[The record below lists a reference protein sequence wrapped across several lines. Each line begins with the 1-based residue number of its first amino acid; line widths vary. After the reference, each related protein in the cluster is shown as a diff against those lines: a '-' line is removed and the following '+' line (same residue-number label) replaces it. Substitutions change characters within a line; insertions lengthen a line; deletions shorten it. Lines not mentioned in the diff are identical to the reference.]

1 MTTTKKATTRTK
13 SKTIV
18 RSLDHLPLI
27 ARALKRLD
35 IARTIDAIVPPHENN
50 VVTHGQCVEALVTT
64 ILGGSHTLYRV
75 HELLGN
81 YDLETAFGWKF
92 EAARFHDE
100 RLAQTLDAL
109 YRAGLASVN
118 SAVLLRAVRE
128 YSLDL
133 SVIHCD
139 TTSAS
144 VHGDYLTSVLPNDPE
159 DPEAIPHFTKGRS
172 KDRKRGLKQVVYGT
186 AVTGDGGVPVYGRLA
201 SGNRADALECRF
213 LMKHL
218 AELLPDPAATVV
230 VGDSKFLAGET
241 LLLAEQFGFSFVTLM
256 SRTPSLW
263 KTAFKKFEKLKGLGQ
278 LVELKRERSD
288 RQPHDMETWQCA
300 PFFDLVYRFK
310 DKEKKKGAV
319 AVRALVV
326 ESSSLA
332 KQKKVS
338 LSKKRRREYRDLEK
352 AVKKQSKRVYE
363 CAADALAA
371 AKRTEARKPR
381 FHNVTARVVME
392 QRRVKR
398 PHSGRPRKGQR
409 RPTKRVWRVV
419 AVYEQDDKKFERA
432 LAEESC
438 FVLISSPP
446 KEEGAPAMTEKQ
458 VFDTY
463 QNQSCVETNMHWLKG
478 IGNFAP
484 IFLKTPRRVAA
495 LGQVYVIALM
505 VHALIQ
511 RDARQR
517 LEQEKA
523 TIPGNVGFTSRPTTT
538 VLFRLFEKVRTHR
551 GRDESVLVENLTA
564 EQVYALHL
572 LGVDLLRRPGVST
585 STPRQ
590 PVPGDRGYMHDCD
603 PRKKPRCRMVNA
615 AIRSWCN

>member
-1 MTTTKKATTRTK
+1 MTTKETTGAKTESATTA
-13 SKTIV
+13 

-27 ARALKRLD
+27 ARALKRLE

-75 HELLGN
+75 HEVLGA
-81 YDLETAFGWKF
+81 YDLETAFGWEF
-92 EAARFHDE
+92 EPSRLHDE

-118 SAVLLRAVRE
+118 SAVLIRAVKE

-133 SVIHCD
+133 SVLHCD

-144 VHGDYLTSVLPNDPE
+144 VHGDYLPSHPPDDPE
-159 DPEAIPHFTKGRS
+159 DPEAIPHLTKGRS

-186 AVTGDGGVPVYGRLA
+186 AVTGDGGVPIYGRLA

-213 LMKHL
+213 LMKQI
-218 AELLPDPAATVV
+218 AELVPDPERVV
-230 VGDSKFLAGET
+230 LVGDSKFFAGET
-241 LLLAEQFGFSFVTLM
+241 LILAGQFDFSFVTLM
-256 SRTPSLW
+256 PRTPGLW
-263 KTAFKKFEKLKGLGQ
+263 KKAFEKFQKVKAVGGL
-278 LVELKRERSD
+278 LELKRERSD

-310 DKEKKKGAV
+310 DKEKKKQSV
-319 AVRALVV
+319 PVRALVV
-326 ESSSLA
+326 ESSSLL

-338 LSKKRRREYRDLEK
+338 LTKKRRREYRDLEK
-352 AVKKQSKRVYE
+352 ATKKQAKRVYE
-363 CAADALAA
+363 CEADALAA
-371 AKRTEARKPR
+371 AKRLESQKLR
-381 FHNVTARVVME
+381 FHSVTVKVQHE
-392 QRRVKR
+392 KRRVKR
-398 PHSGRPRKGQR
+398 AHAGRPSKGERQR
-409 RPTKRVWRVV
+409 TKKVWRVY
-419 AVYEQDDKKFERA
+419 AHYAQDEEAFARR

-438 FVLISSPP
+438 FVLISSRP
-446 KEEGAPAMTEKQ
+446 KKDVPAMTEKQ

-484 IFLKTPRRVAA
+484 IFIKTPRRISA
-495 LGQVYVIALM
+495 LAQVYVIALM

-517 LEQEKA
+517 LERQDA
-523 TIPGNVGFTSRPTTT
+523 TIPGNIGLTNKPTTA
-538 VLFRLFEKVRTHR
+538 VLFRLFEKVRTRR
-551 GRDESVLVENLTA
+551 GPGREVVIENLTT
-564 EQVYALHL
+564 EQVYALRL
-572 LGVDLLRRPGVST
+572 LGIDLLTRRGVMAAM
-585 STPRQ
+585 PREPQ
-590 PVPGDRGYMHDCD
+590 PGDRGYMHDCD
-603 PRKKPRCRMVNA
+603 PRKKPRRLLVNA
-615 AIRSWCN
+615 AIRSWCH